1 MIIWT
6 SSISIFLFRYI
17 FKDYAADLRFLIIG
31 SLFPLILDSLSYNF
45 GISNKTQFLGHSLLF
60 NVSLFF
66 LIMII
71 TKRSSKIRSNAL
83 LFSIGAF
90 LYLVLSFTW
99 TNQSIFLYPFFENE
113 QNFIILS
120 SQIEIVLNLIGILY
134 LIIKFKNF
142 ENLKL
147 FLKNGKLLWCKKH
160 IYWNKN

>member
-17 FKDYAADLRFLIIG
+17 FKDYAADLRFIILG
-31 SLFPLILDSLSYNF
+31 SLYPLILDSLSYNF

-71 TKRSSKIRSNAL
+71 TKRGSKIRSNAL

-99 TNQSIFLYPFFENE
+99 TNQSVFLYPFFENE
-113 QNFIILS
+113 QNFIVLS

-134 LIIKFKNF
+134 LIIKLKNF

-147 FLKNGKLLWCKKH
+147 FLKNGKLL
-160 IYWNKN
+160 

>member
-6 SSISIFLFRYI
+6 SSISVFLFRYI
-17 FKDYAADLRFLIIG
+17 FKDYSADLRFIILG
-31 SLFPLILDSLSYNF
+31 SLYPLILDSLSYNF

-60 NVSLFF
+60 NVFLFF

-71 TKRSSKIRSNAL
+71 TKRGSKIRSNAL

-99 TNQSIFLYPFFENE
+99 TNQSVFLYPFFENE
-113 QNFIILS
+113 QNFIVLS

-147 FLKNGKLLWCKKH
+147 FLKNGKLL
-160 IYWNKN
+160 

>member
-17 FKDYAADLRFLIIG
+17 FKDYAADLRFIIIG
-31 SLFPLILDSLSYNF
+31 SLYPLILDSLSYNF
-45 GISNKTQFLGHSLLF
+45 GISDKTQFLGHSLLF

-71 TKRSSKIRSNAL
+71 TKRGSIIRSNAL

-113 QNFIILS
+113 QNFIVLS

-147 FLKNGKLLWCKKH
+147 FLKNGKLL
-160 IYWNKN
+160 

>member
-17 FKDYAADLRFLIIG
+17 FKDYAADLRFIIIG
-31 SLFPLILDSLSYNF
+31 SLYPLILDSLSYNF
-45 GISNKTQFLGHSLLF
+45 GISNKTKFLGHSLLF

-71 TKRSSKIRSNAL
+71 TKRGSKIRSNAL

-113 QNFIILS
+113 QNFIVLS

-142 ENLKL
+142 KNLRL
-147 FLKNGKLLWCKKH
+147 FLKNGKLL
-160 IYWNKN
+160 

>member
-17 FKDYAADLRFLIIG
+17 FKYYAADLRFIIIG
-31 SLFPLILDSLSYNF
+31 SLYPLILDSLSYNF

-71 TKRSSKIRSNAL
+71 TKRGSKIRSNAL

-113 QNFIILS
+113 QNFIVLS

-147 FLKNGKLLWCKKH
+147 FLKNGKLL
-160 IYWNKN
+160 

>member
-31 SLFPLILDSLSYNF
+31 SLYPLILDSLSYNF
-45 GISNKTQFLGHSLLF
+45 GISDKTQFLGHSLLF

-71 TKRSSKIRSNAL
+71 TKRGSKIRSNAL

-99 TNQSIFLYPFFENE
+99 TNQSIFLYPFFEKE
-113 QNFIILS
+113 QNFIVLS

-147 FLKNGKLLWCKKH
+147 FLKNGKLL
-160 IYWNKN
+160 

>member
-17 FKDYAADLRFLIIG
+17 FKDYAADLRFIIIG
-31 SLFPLILDSLSYNF
+31 SLYPLILDSLSYNF

-71 TKRSSKIRSNAL
+71 TKRGSKIRSNAL
-83 LFSIGAF
+83 LFTIGAF

-113 QNFIILS
+113 QNFIVLS
-120 SQIEIVLNLIGILY
+120 SQIEIALNLIGILY

-147 FLKNGKLLWCKKH
+147 FLKNGKLL
-160 IYWNKN
+160 

>member
-17 FKDYAADLRFLIIG
+17 FKDYAADLRFIIIG
-31 SLFPLILDSLSYNF
+31 SLYPLILDSLSYNF

-71 TKRSSKIRSNAL
+71 TKRGSKIRSNAL

-113 QNFIILS
+113 QNFIVLS

-134 LIIKFKNF
+134 LIIKLKNF

-147 FLKNGKLLWCKKH
+147 FLKNGKLL
-160 IYWNKN
+160 

>member
-17 FKDYAADLRFLIIG
+17 FKDYAADLRFIIIG
-31 SLFPLILDSLSYNF
+31 SLYPLILDSLSYNF

-71 TKRSSKIRSNAL
+71 TKRGSKIRSNAL
-83 LFSIGAF
+83 LFSIGTF

-113 QNFIILS
+113 QNFIVLS

-147 FLKNGKLLWCKKH
+147 FLKNGKLL
-160 IYWNKN
+160 

>member
-31 SLFPLILDSLSYNF
+31 SLYPLILDSLSYNF

-71 TKRSSKIRSNAL
+71 TKRGSKIRSNAL

-99 TNQSIFLYPFFENE
+99 TNQSIFLYPFFENG
-113 QNFIILS
+113 QNFIVLS

-147 FLKNGKLLWCKKH
+147 FLKNGKLL
-160 IYWNKN
+160 

>member
-147 FLKNGKLLWCKKH
+147 FLKNGKLL
-160 IYWNKN
+160 

>member
-17 FKDYAADLRFLIIG
+17 FKDYAADLRFIILG
-31 SLFPLILDSLSYNF
+31 SLYPLILDTLSYNF
-45 GISNKTQFLGHSLLF
+45 GISNKNQFLGHSLLF

-71 TKRSSKIRSNAL
+71 TKRGSKIRSNAL

-99 TNQSIFLYPFFENE
+99 TNQSVFLYPFFENE
-113 QNFIILS
+113 QNFIVLS

-147 FLKNGKLLWCKKH
+147 FLRNGNLL
-160 IYWNKN
+160 

>member
-17 FKDYAADLRFLIIG
+17 FKDYAADLRFIIIG
-31 SLFPLILDSLSYNF
+31 SLYPLILDSLSYNF

-71 TKRSSKIRSNAL
+71 TKRGSKIRSNAL

-120 SQIEIVLNLIGILY
+120 SQIEIVLNLIVILY

-147 FLKNGKLLWCKKH
+147 FLKNGKLL
-160 IYWNKN
+160 

>member
-31 SLFPLILDSLSYNF
+31 SLYPLILDSLSYNF

-71 TKRSSKIRSNAL
+71 TKRGSKIRSNAL

-113 QNFIILS
+113 QNFIVLS
-120 SQIEIVLNLIGILY
+120 SQIEIVLNLVGTLY
-134 LIIKFKNF
+134 LIIKLKNF
-142 ENLKL
+142 DNLKL
-147 FLKNGKLLWCKKH
+147 FLKNGKLL
-160 IYWNKN
+160 

>member
-31 SLFPLILDSLSYNF
+31 SLYPLILDSLSYNF

-71 TKRSSKIRSNAL
+71 TKRGSKIRSNAL

-113 QNFIILS
+113 QNFIVLS
-120 SQIEIVLNLIGILY
+120 SQIEIVLNFIGILY

-147 FLKNGKLLWCKKH
+147 FLKNGKLL
-160 IYWNKN
+160 

>member
-17 FKDYAADLRFLIIG
+17 FKDYAADLRFIIIG
-31 SLFPLILDSLSYNF
+31 SLYPLILDSLSYNF

-71 TKRSSKIRSNAL
+71 TKRGSKIRSNAL

-99 TNQSIFLYPFFENE
+99 TNQSIFLYPFFEKE
-113 QNFIILS
+113 QNFYKYSLRYS
-120 SQIEIVLNLIGILY
+120 F
-134 LIIKFKNF
+134 IKN
-142 ENLKL
+142 E
-147 FLKNGKLLWCKKH
+147 LLQKK
-160 IYWNKN
+160 I

>member
-17 FKDYAADLRFLIIG
+17 FKDYAADLRFIIIG
-31 SLFPLILDSLSYNF
+31 SLYPLILDSLSYNF

-71 TKRSSKIRSNAL
+71 TKRGSKIRSNAL

-99 TNQSIFLYPFFENE
+99 TNQSIFFYPFFENE
-113 QNFIILS
+113 QNFIVLS

-147 FLKNGKLLWCKKH
+147 FLKNGKLL
-160 IYWNKN
+160 

>member
-17 FKDYAADLRFLIIG
+17 FKDYAADLRFIIIG
-31 SLFPLILDSLSYNF
+31 SLYPLILDSLSYNF

-71 TKRSSKIRSNAL
+71 TKRGSKIRSNAL

-99 TNQSIFLYPFFENE
+99 TNQSVFLYPFFENE

-134 LIIKFKNF
+134 LIIKIKNF

-147 FLKNGKLLWCKKH
+147 FLKNGKLL
-160 IYWNKN
+160 

>member
-17 FKDYAADLRFLIIG
+17 FKDYAADLRFIIIG
-31 SLFPLILDSLSYNF
+31 SLYPLILDSLSYNF

-71 TKRSSKIRSNAL
+71 TKRNSKIRSNAL

-113 QNFIILS
+113 QNFIVLS

-147 FLKNGKLLWCKKH
+147 FLKNGKLL
-160 IYWNKN
+160 

>member
-17 FKDYAADLRFLIIG
+17 FKDYAADLRFIIIG
-31 SLFPLILDSLSYNF
+31 SLYPLILDSLSYNF

-71 TKRSSKIRSNAL
+71 TKRGSKIRSNAL
-83 LFSIGAF
+83 LLSIGAF

-113 QNFIILS
+113 QNFIVLS

-147 FLKNGKLLWCKKH
+147 FLKNGKLL
-160 IYWNKN
+160 

>member
-17 FKDYAADLRFLIIG
+17 FKDHAADLRFLIIG
-31 SLFPLILDSLSYNF
+31 SLYPLILDSLSYNF

-71 TKRSSKIRSNAL
+71 TKRGSKIRSNAL

-147 FLKNGKLLWCKKH
+147 FLKNGKLL
-160 IYWNKN
+160 

>member
-17 FKDYAADLRFLIIG
+17 FKDYAADLRFIIIG
-31 SLFPLILDSLSYNF
+31 SLYPLILDSLSYNF

-71 TKRSSKIRSNAL
+71 TKRGSKIRSNAL

-113 QNFIILS
+113 QNFIVLS
-120 SQIEIVLNLIGILY
+120 SQFEIVLNLIGIIY

-147 FLKNGKLLWCKKH
+147 FLRNGNLL
-160 IYWNKN
+160 

>member
-31 SLFPLILDSLSYNF
+31 SLYPLILDSLSYNF

-147 FLKNGKLLWCKKH
+147 FLKNGKLL
-160 IYWNKN
+160 

>member
-17 FKDYAADLRFLIIG
+17 FKDYSADLRFIIIG
-31 SLFPLILDSLSYNF
+31 SLYPLILDSLSYNF

-71 TKRSSKIRSNAL
+71 TKRGSKIRSNAL

-113 QNFIILS
+113 QNFIVLS
-120 SQIEIVLNLIGILY
+120 SQIEIVLNLVGILY

-147 FLKNGKLLWCKKH
+147 FLKNGKLL
-160 IYWNKN
+160 

>member
-31 SLFPLILDSLSYNF
+31 SLYPLILDSLSYNF

-113 QNFIILS
+113 QNFIVLS

-147 FLKNGKLLWCKKH
+147 FLKNGKLL
-160 IYWNKN
+160 

>member
-17 FKDYAADLRFLIIG
+17 FKDYAADLRFIILG
-31 SLFPLILDSLSYNF
+31 SLYPLILDSLSYNF

-71 TKRSSKIRSNAL
+71 TKRGSKIRSNAL

-113 QNFIILS
+113 QNFIVLS
-120 SQIEIVLNLIGILY
+120 SQIEIVLNFIGILY

-147 FLKNGKLLWCKKH
+147 FLKNGKLL
-160 IYWNKN
+160 

>member
-17 FKDYAADLRFLIIG
+17 FKDYAADLRFIILG
-31 SLFPLILDSLSYNF
+31 SLYPLLLDSLIYNF

-71 TKRSSKIRSNAL
+71 TKRGSKIRSNAL

-113 QNFIILS
+113 QNFIVLS
-120 SQIEIVLNLIGILY
+120 SQLEIVLNLIGILY
-134 LIIKFKNF
+134 LIIKLKNF

-147 FLKNGKLLWCKKH
+147 FLKNGKLL
-160 IYWNKN
+160 

>member
-17 FKDYAADLRFLIIG
+17 FKDYAADLRFIIIG
-31 SLFPLILDSLSYNF
+31 SLYPLILDSLSYNF

-71 TKRSSKIRSNAL
+71 TKRGSKIRSNAL

>member
-17 FKDYAADLRFLIIG
+17 FKDYAADLRFIILG
-31 SLFPLILDSLSYNF
+31 SLYPLILDSFSYNF

-71 TKRSSKIRSNAL
+71 TKRGSKIRSNAL

-99 TNQSIFLYPFFENE
+99 TNQSIFLYPFFEKE
-113 QNFIILS
+113 QNFIVLS

-147 FLKNGKLLWCKKH
+147 FLKNGKLL
-160 IYWNKN
+160 

>member
-17 FKDYAADLRFLIIG
+17 FKDYAADLRFIIIG
-31 SLFPLILDSLSYNF
+31 SLYPLILDSLSYNF
-45 GISNKTQFLGHSLLF
+45 GISDKTQFLGHSLLF

-71 TKRSSKIRSNAL
+71 TKRGSIIRSNAL

-147 FLKNGKLLWCKKH
+147 FLKNGKLL
-160 IYWNKN
+160 

>member
-17 FKDYAADLRFLIIG
+17 FKDYAADLRFIILG
-31 SLFPLILDSLSYNF
+31 SLYPLLLDSIIYNF

-71 TKRSSKIRSNAL
+71 TKRGSKIRSNAL

-99 TNQSIFLYPFFENE
+99 TNQSVFLYPFFENE
-113 QNFIILS
+113 QNFIVLS
-120 SQIEIVLNLIGILY
+120 SQFEIVLNLIGIIY

-147 FLKNGKLLWCKKH
+147 FLRNGNLL
-160 IYWNKN
+160 